1 MQVCLYMSRCSW
13 GISPSPECAKFRKN
27 VQWVQPGYL
36 PLTQVCWVVCK
47 RCSWGISPSPEC
59 AWSRGYVCSRMC
71 VYIYIYMCVYVHIYV
86 YEHMYVYVKKKKHE
100 RVSVQ
105 LGYLPLTQ
113 VCARMYVLHVW
124 YEYIRQA
131 KPSSSHVSSAPADHT
146 LMSHPTTSQT
156 QQVSCVVI

>member
-1 MQVCLYMSRCSW
+1 MSRCSW

-71 VYIYIYMCVYVHIYV
+71 VYIYMCVYVHIYV
-86 YEHMYVYVKKKKHE
+86 YEHMYVYVKKKKQ
-100 RVSVQ
+100 RKSVGAAGVSPP
-105 LGYLPLTQ
+105 YPS
-113 VCARMYVLHVW
+113 VCTYVCITCMIWMSISVKLNH
-124 YEYIRQA
+124 
-131 KPSSSHVSSAPADHT
+131 HH
-146 LMSHPTTSQT
+146 LMSHLPLLTIP
-156 QQVSCVVI
+156 SCLILLHHKRNRYRA

>member
-1 MQVCLYMSRCSW
+1 MSRCSR

-71 VYIYIYMCVYVHIYV
+71 VYIYIYVCVCVCVFVHIYV
-86 YEHMYVYVKKKKHE
+86 YEHMYVYVKKKKPKECRCSWGISPSPKCVH
-100 RVSVQ
+100 
-105 LGYLPLTQ
+105 
-113 VCARMYVLHVW
+113 VCMY
-124 YEYIRQA
+124 YMYDMNEYIRQA

-146 LMSHPTTSQT
+146 PMSHPTTSQT